1 MLIWYKIVIVGNFIA
16 ERKPVAH
23 FTFDLNPDGSISQI
37 YKDGEPFET
46 GTRLEM
52 PTVIVQTY
60 FKSALRNLHQ
70 MTASD
75 EDRDENRQYGL
86 QCFLMSLVGTEAFI
100 NVFFHLVGRERDL
113 PAVIDLANSD
123 KTTIEHKISHLPRQ
137 AYGNPL
143 VAQKRINKKM
153 RELYDMR
160 SKIVHPKWQPSSFAM
175 PGLHI
180 DGLVENEQNLF
191 EDPDFCRETLQWC
204 LLVVAR
210 VGIHANGCD
219 QNDWFVKYWTSLTDT
234 NASLSEALA
243 IPPGGA

>member
-23 FTFDLNPDGSISQI
+23 FTFDLKPDGSISQI

-100 NVFFHLVGRERDL
+100 NVFFHRGEPFCVPE
-113 PAVIDLANSD
+113 
-123 KTTIEHKISHLPRQ
+123 ISNCNADIGYPTQ
-137 AYGNPL
+137 AYGSCNPL
-143 VAQKRINKKM
+143 C
-153 RELYDMR
+153 
-160 SKIVHPKWQPSSFAM
+160 P
-175 PGLHI
+175 
-180 DGLVENEQNLF
+180 
-191 EDPDFCRETLQWC
+191 
-204 LLVVAR
+204 
-210 VGIHANGCD
+210 
-219 QNDWFVKYWTSLTDT
+219 
-234 NASLSEALA
+234 
-243 IPPGGA
+243 